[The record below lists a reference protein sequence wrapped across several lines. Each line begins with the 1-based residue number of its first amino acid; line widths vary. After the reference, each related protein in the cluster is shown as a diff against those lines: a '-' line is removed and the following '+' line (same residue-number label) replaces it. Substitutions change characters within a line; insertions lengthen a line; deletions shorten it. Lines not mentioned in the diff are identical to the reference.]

1 MVLELFLL
9 ENVDCLL
16 EKYDDVEFEEEFM
29 FILEEIIMED
39 KKKIE
44 GEVKLYMLI
53 KCVKLIWVYF
63 WVYSLLVI
71 VFYYVIFV
79 GLFYLG
85 RRI

>member
-53 KCVKLIWVYF
+53 KCVKLIWVY
-63 WVYSLLVI
+63 SLLDI
-71 VFYYVIFV
+71 VFNYVIFV